1 MSQPGLRSRFD
12 LSSTALRLTAAALLV
27 CSASCAQ
34 EVSSNIS
41 CDDGLALC
49 GGACTDTQADP
60 GNCGDC
66 DSVCASG
73 QRCEA
78 GECVGA
84 DDGAGGSGEGGGDD
98 LGSSGTGG
106 ALCAPGLALCSG
118 DCVDLDIHPHHCGGC
133 GQACPI
139 GQPCEDGACRCDAGL
154 TACDGGC
161 ADLSNDPLHCGS
173 CEVRCAFNQ
182 TCMDGACLC
191 DEGLT
196 DCDGRCV
203 VLASDL
209 AHCGACG
216 AACDAGLVC
225 QAGTCTCVVGEHEDI
240 GSTVP
245 QVVRGT
251 TLDAGTYFG
260 LACVAAGSTEVV
272 YRFRAEELGRYRF
285 DTAGSSYDTAIAVL
299 GSAVCD
305 ELACN
310 DERGDAEAAVS
321 VVLNEG
327 EEVLVV
333 VSGYNGAQGD
343 FVLSVDRAAPPVCP
357 VGNIDPTLPQAVSGD
372 TWMRDDALVPSC
384 GSLDTP
390 DASYTFTAPHAGRY
404 IFDTAGSSY
413 DTVLELRNGTCTGS
427 VISCNDNISAGTT
440 SRIVT
445 NLTAG
450 QTVVAIV
457 DGVAGESGPFTLNV
471 TEYAGPSCPE
481 LVLGTTF
488 PQRVTGTT
496 AILDRESALSA
507 SCGSGA
513 GPEVTYAF
521 TAPADALYTFDTFG
535 SAFDT
540 VLHLRDG
547 TCSGP
552 SLGCN
557 DDSSDLQSQVK
568 ALLEEGQTIVVV
580 VDGFSSSASGAFTLN
595 VSQTM
600 APPCPQIDL
609 GSTAPQT
616 VTGTTVEAVDI
627 LRPTCG
633 NAGGREATYSFT
645 APVTGT
651 YIFDTFGSSFDTT
664 LSALEGTCS
673 GATIRCNTDA
683 AGGQQSRLTLE
694 LEEEQTILLLVDGG
708 SASASGDFTLNV
720 DRFAGGGICSA
731 PIDLGSRFP
740 QVVTGSTVEQPESVT
755 PTCGSSNA
763 PEMIYSFTAPDRGT
777 YMFNTFGSSFDT
789 ILQILNG
796 SCGGTSLGCNDDS
809 GGLQSRVFADLAA
822 GQTAFIAV
830 DGRDTS
836 AGDYVLQVDRFL
848 GPGTCSTAI
857 DLGSELPL
865 TRTGTTSNHPNS
877 VAPSCV
883 TGANAPEMVFTYTAP
898 VSGRYVID
906 TIGSSFDTVLHVHT
920 SGCRGLELG
929 CDDSSGDSGASRLI
943 RRFNAGQVIT
953 VVVDGYGAASGNFT
967 LHISPADP

>member
-1 MSQPGLRSRFD
+1 MP
-12 LSSTALRLTAAALLV
+12 
-27 CSASCAQ
+27 
-34 EVSSNIS
+34 

-49 GGACTDTQADP
+49 GGACTDTQADRD
-60 GNCGDC
+60 NCGDC

-78 GECVGA
+78 GECVGE
-84 DDGAGGSGEGGGDD
+84 DKGAGGSGDD

-106 ALCAPGLALCSG
+106 ALCAPGLALCSEG
-118 DCVDLDIHPHHCGGC
+118 CVDLDIHPHHCGGC

-154 TACDGGC
+154 AACDGGC

-173 CEVRCAFNQ
+173 CEIRCAFNQ

-196 DCDGRCV
+196 DCGGRCV
-203 VLASDL
+203 VLASDP

-225 QAGTCTCVVGEHEDI
+225 QAGTCTCVIGEHEDL

-251 TLDAGTYFG
+251 TLDADTYFG

-272 YRFRAEELGRYRF
+272 YRFTAGEVGTYTF

-299 GSAVCD
+299 GFAACD

-310 DERGDAEAAVS
+310 DDRGRAEAGAS
-321 VVLNEG
+321 VALDEG
-327 EEVLVV
+327 EGVLVV

-343 FVLSVDRAAPPVCP
+343 FVLSIDRAAPPVCP
-357 VGNIDPTLPQAVSGD
+357 VGNIDSTLPQAVNGD
-372 TWMRDDALVPSC
+372 TWTLGDALVPTC

-390 DASYTFTAPHAGRY
+390 DASYTFTAPYTGRY
-404 IFDTAGSSY
+404 VFDTAGSSY
-413 DTVLELRNGTCTGS
+413 DTVLELRNGTCAGP
-427 VISCNDNISAGTT
+427 VISCNNDNTWAGTT
-440 SRIVT
+440 SRIVAS
-445 NLTAG
+445 LSAR

-457 DGVAGESGPFTLNV
+457 DGIAGESGPFTLNV
-471 TEYAGPSCPE
+471 TEYVPAPCPE

-496 AILDRESALSA
+496 AIMDRESDLSA
-507 SCGSGA
+507 PCADGA
-513 GPEVTYAF
+513 GPEATYAF
-521 TAPADALYTFDTFG
+521 TAPAYALYTFDTFG

-540 VLHLRDG
+540 LLHLHDG

-557 DDSSDLQSQVK
+557 DDSSYVQSQVK

-580 VDGFSSSASGAFTLN
+580 VDGSSRWASGAFTLN

-609 GSTAPQT
+609 GSAAPQT
-616 VTGTTVEAVDI
+616 VTGTTAEAIDI
-627 LRPTCG
+627 LRSTCG
-633 NAGGREATYSFT
+633 DAGGRDATYSFT
-645 APVTGT
+645 APVAGT
-651 YIFDTFGSSFDTT
+651 YLFDTFGSSFDT
-664 LSALEGTCS
+664 
-673 GATIRCNTDA
+673 
-683 AGGQQSRLTLE
+683 
-694 LEEEQTILLLVDGG
+694 V
-708 SASASGDFTLNV
+708 
-720 DRFAGGGICSA
+720 
-731 PIDLGSRFP
+731 
-740 QVVTGSTVEQPESVT
+740 
-755 PTCGSSNA
+755 
-763 PEMIYSFTAPDRGT
+763 
-777 YMFNTFGSSFDT
+777 
-789 ILQILNG
+789 LQILNG
-796 SCGGTSLGCNDDS
+796 SCRGTSLGCNDDS
-809 GGLQSRVFADLAA
+809 GGLQSRVFAELTA
-822 GQTAFIAV
+822 GQTVIIGV
-830 DGRDTS
+830 DGIDGVDTS
-836 AGDYVLQVDRFL
+836 AGDYVLHVDRFL
-848 GPGTCSTAI
+848 GQGTCSTAI

-865 TRTGTTSNHPNS
+865 TRTGTTSSHPNL
-877 VAPSCV
+877 VAPTCGGQS
-883 TGANAPEMVFTYTAP
+883 NAPEMVFTYTAP

-906 TIGSSFDTVLHVHT
+906 TNGSSFDTILHVHT
-920 SGCRGLELG
+920 SGCKGLELG
-929 CDDSSGDSGASRLI
+929 CDDSSGGSGPSRLI

-953 VVVDGYGAASGNFT
+953 VVVDGYGDASGDFT